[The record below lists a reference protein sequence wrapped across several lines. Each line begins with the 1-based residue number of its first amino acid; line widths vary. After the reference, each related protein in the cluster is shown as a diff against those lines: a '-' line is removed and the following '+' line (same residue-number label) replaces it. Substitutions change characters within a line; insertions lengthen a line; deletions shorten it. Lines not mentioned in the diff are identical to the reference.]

1 MKKNLSCISL
11 NYRKVAG
18 ASAPVLVIDF
28 CNENNERYTLRYN
41 LPPDTPERTERR
53 VSLLLY
59 LLRKHS
65 PQRSTTWLID
75 QSVNEKPGFAS
86 RAFCCAWSIKRG
98 TSRRGTV
105 TREGEA
111 VQRGTSGEPIDM
123 EGK

>member
-53 VSLLLY
+53 AGLF
-59 LLRKHS
+59 
-65 PQRSTTWLID
+65 TG
-75 QSVNEKPGFAS
+75 QSGYSGNNARCESARGFYVGGPVVHGGQSSA
-86 RAFCCAWSIKRG
+86 
-98 TSRRGTV
+98 
-105 TREGEA
+105 
-111 VQRGTSGEPIDM
+111 PIGV
-123 EGK
+123 EGKIGHRARCVKTSVLLSAGKKIKEAPYYDL